1 MTYRTIRKIFLVMSL
16 AVMVPATGIS
26 AESPVGRAIEARI
39 DQFWTTG
46 ELQIGNA
53 SIASRDMLPDLYERN
68 RFEPLWQNPQNVSD
82 LINDI
87 STIAS
92 EGLSPEDYH
101 FSELLAIKL
110 LLEKSRPKNVG
121 LQADYDILLT
131 DSLIR
136 LCYHLL
142 WGKVDPDGMHPHW
155 NMGRQVNPDKD
166 PVGALER
173 RLRTGTLAEGL
184 KNIRPRYPRYHQ
196 LKNALAQYRTI
207 QETGGWQPIP
217 EGPTLKPGTIDERVV
232 FLRRRLAATEDSVSK
247 WSASTYYDET
257 LVPAVKR
264 FQRRHNL
271 EPDGKVGKK
280 TLAALNIP
288 VGAKIDQL
296 RVNLERARWVFHK
309 LPPDYLWV
317 DIAGFKIHH
326 YIDEQAVWSSR
337 IMVGK
342 PYRHTPVFKSKIKY
356 IVFNPTWTVPPT
368 ILKEDILPK
377 LKQGPDYLYEKKI
390 RVIAR
395 DGSIV
400 DPASVDWS
408 AYRTT
413 VPFTLQQA
421 PGPLNALGR
430 VKFILPNRYFIFMH
444 DTPSRHLFEKE
455 DRAFSS
461 GCIRVEKY
469 AELAQMLLND
479 QIDWSPEKIQELI
492 DAEQTR
498 RVNLTRNMPVILVY
512 CTVAVDENG
521 KVIFKEDVYNRDPAV
536 LKGLN
541 EPFRIWQRKAFL

>member
-1 MTYRTIRKIFLVMSL
+1 MRCINSRTRLV
-16 AVMVPATGIS
+16 AVMMVVLLPAIGFT
-26 AESPVGRAIEARI
+26 AENPVNRAIQERI
-39 DQFWTTG
+39 DEFWTTG

-53 SIASRDMLPDLYERN
+53 IIASRDMLPDLYERN
-68 RFEPLWQNPQNVSD
+68 SFEPLWQNPQNVSD
-82 LINDI
+82 LIDEI
-87 STIAS
+87 SAIGS
-92 EGLSPEDYH
+92 EGLKGDDYH
-101 FSELLAIKL
+101 LSEVLALKL
-110 LLEKSRPKNVG
+110 LLEKSSAENYD

-142 WGKVDPDGMHPHW
+142 WGKVDPEGMHPHW

-184 KNIRPRYPRYHQ
+184 KNIRPRFKLYGM
-196 LKNALAQYRTI
+196 LKNALVRYNAI
-207 QETGGWQPIP
+207 QDAGGWQQVPG
-217 EGPTLKPGTIDERVV
+217 GPTLKPGMIDDRIV
-232 FLRRRLAATEDSVSK
+232 FLRRRLAASGDYADNL
-247 WSASTYYDET
+247 SASTYYDEG
-257 LVPAVKR
+257 LVPAVKQ
-264 FQRRHNL
+264 FQQRHNL
-271 EPDGKVGKK
+271 EADGKVGKK

-288 VGAKIDQL
+288 VEAKIDQL
-296 RVNLERARWVFHK
+296 RVNLERARWLLHK
-309 LPPDYLWV
+309 LPAEYLWV
-317 DIAGFKIHH
+317 DIAGFNVFH
-326 YIDEQAVWSSR
+326 YQNEEVVWSSR

-390 RVIAR
+390 EVIDR

-400 DPASVDWS
+400 DPTSVDWS
-408 AYRTT
+408 LYNTAI
-413 VPFTLQQA
+413 PFTLKQA
-421 PGPLNALGR
+421 PGPHNALGR
-430 VKFILPNRYFIFMH
+430 MKFILPNKYFIFMH
-444 DTPSRHLFEKE
+444 DTPSRYLFEKE

-469 AELAQMLLND
+469 TELAQRLLSD
-479 QIDWSPEKIQELI
+479 QVDWSPEKIQELI
-492 DAEQTR
+492 DTEETQ
-498 RVNLTRNMPVILVY
+498 RVNLRQKMPVFLTY
-512 CTVAVDENG
+512 NTVSVESDGNI
-521 KVIFKEDVYNRDPAV
+521 IFLKDVYERDQAV

>member
-1 MTYRTIRKIFLVMSL
+1 MRRHVGSTIPVVLFILLWF
-16 AVMVPATGIS
+16 PALGVS
-26 AESPVGRAIEARI
+26 AESMVGSAIEARI
-39 DQFWTTG
+39 DEFWTTG
-46 ELQIGNA
+46 ELRIGNA

-68 RFEPLWQNPQNVSD
+68 RFEPLWQNPQNIGD
-82 LINDI
+82 LIDEI

-92 EGLSPEDYH
+92 EGLRPEDYH
-101 FSELLAIKL
+101 LSELLAIKL

-121 LQADYDILLT
+121 LQADFDILLT

-142 WGKVDPDGMHPHW
+142 WGKVDPDGIHPHW

-196 LKNALAQYRTI
+196 LKNALAEYRTI

-217 EGPTLKPGTIDERVV
+217 EGPTLKPGMIDERVV
-232 FLRRRLAATEDSVSK
+232 FLRRRLAATDDSVSK
-247 WSASTYYDET
+247 WSVSTYYDGT

-264 FQRRHNL
+264 FQKRHNL

-288 VGAKIDQL
+288 VQAKIDQL

-309 LPPDYLWV
+309 LPREYLWV

-326 YIDEQAVWSSR
+326 CIEEQVVWSSR

-395 DGSIV
+395 DGSVV

-408 AYRTT
+408 VYRTT

-469 AELAQMLLND
+469 AELARMLLND

-498 RVNLTRNMPVILVY
+498 RVNLTRNMPVILIY
-512 CTVAVDENG
+512 CTVSLDENG
-521 KVIFKEDVYNRDPAV
+521 EVVFKDDIYERDPAV
-536 LKGLN
+536 LKGLD